1 MTYDMFRRPLTR
13 AAFSLIL
20 CLGSAAVSQAA
31 DAAHGQQVF
40 RQCSA
45 CHSADTETN
54 KVGPSLKGVAGRH
67 AGAVPN
73 YNYSKAMAEAGTG
86 GTVWDDAMLGAFLAS
101 PRKAVP
107 GTRMSFFGLS
117 KQADIDDVIE
127 YLKSNP

>member
-1 MTYDMFRRPLTR
+1 MAYEMIFRPLM
-13 AAFSLIL
+13 AAVVYGTL
-20 CLGSAAVSQAA
+20 CLGTATLTQAA

-45 CHSADTETN
+45 CHSADTATN
-54 KVGPSLKGVAGRH
+54 KVGPSLKGVVGRH
-67 AGAVPN
+67 AGAVAD
-73 YNYSKAMAEAGTG
+73 YKYSKALTDAGTG
-86 GTVWDDAMLGAFLAS
+86 GTVWDDATLGAFLAS
-101 PRKAVP
+101 PRKAMP